1 MSSTQKPIP
10 RLDLAPKLNRP
21 LSLFNPLDYLRL
33 LYWAFFFPQAIEW
46 YIQKYSNKNINIEK
60 PTLINVL
67 KQKYHQNPILLRLS
81 VQSTLL
87 LLIFAVIVN
96 ETCYYIGIKNHEL
109 VILFYSLLCLSLIW
123 FIDVALGL
131 NHGVIFNLL
140 LLSEPSAITVI
151 ALTAI
156 ILSFK
161 LYPLLHKS
169 GIVIQLIRGLGFG
182 LWISLGFIL
191 LFILVRF
198 TPEIPLPFSIIREPR
213 NSHPDID
220 IIFNIIKYII
230 YILPKN
236 ILYQVKMNVSFN
248 TLLFTILLFLY
259 SLSSFMTALFIV
271 SRPDIWLIGSL
282 LNLISIQNS
291 SWLFP
296 HITAIPIPLL
306 SIRLKNWL
314 KKNWQQGLYNA
325 NELLRY
331 SYQFIPVVKAVNQV
345 LAKTPSEYLIFRVS
359 QLAEH
364 PFDWN
369 LVKFASAS
377 LSQEFK
383 FQLIEGFFFWHE
395 LKLKEQPRLDTPAH
409 AAAAG
414 FWYLHEKQPEKAT
427 EAFGVVSSLLY
438 GQEMLTLAQILA
450 IFNIAKNLNVIAI
463 LKIPD
468 FPPEPYLRPQ
478 TWIAI
483 KGLYRVVEDT
493 NLIKNSASRS
503 TRSLALNRAL
513 GEIKG
518 ILDQSKYLPE
528 AERDLIIDI
537 AQNWQSALLGI
548 TEEVGKISIT
558 EKVINPY
565 IIGDPVIGKQFIGRK
580 DIINRL
586 EELWVSTP
594 QLQSVVLF
602 GHRRMGKTSILRNI
616 STRLDEK
623 VKLVYVNLLT
633 VGNSI
638 QGVGEVLMAIA
649 DSLSDT
655 LQIPPPDD
663 ESLINLPYRT
673 FERYLKQIETQLGDT
688 GLIIALDEFEQ
699 IEELIK
705 SDRIPKDFM
714 GVLRGMV
721 QMSPKIAF
729 ALAGLH
735 TLEEMT
741 EDYFNPFF
749 ASIIPIR
756 VSFLERA
763 TCRYLLANPG
773 EDFPLDYKP
782 DALDYIYDL
791 TAGQPYLVQLIGFL
805 LVRRYNDQVFE
816 LGNKRDPMFTIAD
829 VDGIINQPEFY
840 QNGRYYFTGVWQ
852 QAGEGSPGQ
861 QNIIKAIAPHPTG
874 LDFNTL
880 QTITN
885 LDPNSLQNALD
896 TLSRHDVIIETDNH
910 WRIIVEL
917 FRRWVI
923 NSVKL
928 NLLT

>member
-1 MSSTQKPIP
+1 MVGAGVVGVAAAFGVAFLRTEVWIIG
-10 RLDLAPKLNRP
+10 
-21 LSLFNPLDYLRL
+21 SLFNL
-33 LYWAFFFPQAIEW
+33 
-46 YIQKYSNKNINIEK
+46 
-60 PTLINVL
+60 
-67 KQKYHQNPILLRLS
+67 
-81 VQSTLL
+81 
-87 LLIFAVIVN
+87 
-96 ETCYYIGIKNHEL
+96 
-109 VILFYSLLCLSLIW
+109 
-123 FIDVALGL
+123 
-131 NHGVIFNLL
+131 
-140 LLSEPSAITVI
+140 
-151 ALTAI
+151 
-156 ILSFK
+156 
-161 LYPLLHKS
+161 
-169 GIVIQLIRGLGFG
+169 
-182 LWISLGFIL
+182 
-191 LFILVRF
+191 
-198 TPEIPLPFSIIREPR
+198 
-213 NSHPDID
+213 
-220 IIFNIIKYII
+220 
-230 YILPKN
+230 
-236 ILYQVKMNVSFN
+236 
-248 TLLFTILLFLY
+248 
-259 SLSSFMTALFIV
+259 
-271 SRPDIWLIGSL
+271 GSL
-282 LNLISIQNS
+282 QNR

-296 HITAIPIPLL
+296 RITPMPLPFL
-306 SIRLKNWL
+306 ASRLTNWL
-314 KKNWQQGLYNA
+314 TQDWQLGLENA

-331 SYQFIPVVKAVNQV
+331 SYQFIPVVNAVNHV
-345 LAKTPSEYLIFRVS
+345 LAKTPPEYLIFKVS
-359 QLAEH
+359 QLAEN
-364 PFDWN
+364 PFDWK

-377 LSQEFK
+377 LDEEFK
-383 FQLIEGFFFWHE
+383 SQLIQGFLFWRNS
-395 LKLKEQPRLDTPAH
+395 KLKAQPPSDTPAH

-414 FWYLHEKQPEKAT
+414 FWYLHGRQYKKAT
-427 EAFGVVSSLLY
+427 EAFAVVSSVLY
-438 GQEMLTLAQILA
+438 GQEMLTLAKILT
-450 IFNIAKNLNVIAI
+450 IFDQSITINYIATLELPNL
-463 LKIPD
+463 
-468 FPPEPYLRPQ
+468 PPEPYLRAP
-478 TWIAI
+478 TWTAI
-483 KGLYRVVEDT
+483 KALYQVVENF

-513 GEIKG
+513 GEIKW
-518 ILDQSKYLPE
+518 ILDQSETLPE
-528 AERDLIIDI
+528 VERGLIVGI
-537 AQNWQSALLGI
+537 ARNWQFALLGI
-548 TEEVGKISIT
+548 TKEVGNISIT
-558 EKVINPY
+558 KKVINPY
-565 IIGDPVIGKQFIGRK
+565 IIGDPVIGKQFIGRE
-580 DIINRL
+580 DIIKQL
-586 EELWVSTP
+586 EELWVSTR
-594 QLQSVVLF
+594 QLQSVVIF

-616 STRLDEK
+616 STRLDQK
-623 VKLVYVNLLT
+623 VKLAYVNLLT

-638 QGVGEVLMAIA
+638 QGVGEVFMAIA

-763 TCRYLLANPG
+763 TCRYLLANPS

-861 QNIIKAIAPHPTG
+861 QQIIKAIAPHPTG

-880 QTITN
+880 KTVTN
-885 LDPNSLQNALD
+885 LDFNSLQNALD

>member
-10 RLDLAPKLNRP
+10 RLDLAPKLNCP

-33 LYWAFFFPQAIEW
+33 LYWVFFFPQAIRWYVETFGEEETEGEMTWQKCREW
-46 YIQKYSNKNINIEK
+46 
-60 PTLINVL
+60 LR
-67 KQKYHQNPILLRLS
+67 QNPVKFRLFL
-81 VQSTLL
+81 QGLL
-87 LLIFAVIVN
+87 L
-96 ETCYYIGIKNHEL
+96 
-109 VILFYSLLCLSLIW
+109 
-123 FIDVALGL
+123 
-131 NHGVIFNLL
+131 
-140 LLSEPSAITVI
+140 TV
-151 ALTAI
+151 LT
-156 ILSFK
+156 
-161 LYPLLHKS
+161 PLLICFILEQFGFS
-169 GIVIQLIRGLGFG
+169 VNWWGVGLGVASGVASGVTLGVGLGVAFG
-182 LWISLGFIL
+182 VAFGVVSGVAFGVAIW
-191 LFILVRF
+191 R
-198 TPEIPLPFSIIREPR
+198 PE
-213 NSHPDID
+213 
-220 IIFNIIKYII
+220 
-230 YILPKN
+230 
-236 ILYQVKMNVSFN
+236 VWV
-248 TLLFTILLFLY
+248 
-259 SLSSFMTALFIV
+259 
-271 SRPDIWLIGSL
+271 IGSL
-282 LNLISIQNS
+282 FNLGLLQKR

-296 HITAIPIPLL
+296 RITPMPLPFL
-306 SIRLKNWL
+306 ASWLTNWL
-314 KKNWQQGLYNA
+314 THDWQLGLENA
-325 NELLRY
+325 DELLRY
-331 SYQFIPVVKAVNQV
+331 SYQFIPVVNAVNQA
-345 LAKTPSEYLIFRVS
+345 LAKTPPEYLIFKVS
-359 QLAEH
+359 QLAEY
-364 PFDWN
+364 PFDWE

-377 LSQEFK
+377 LGEEFK
-383 FQLIEGFFFWHE
+383 FKLIKGFLFWRH
-395 LKLKEQPRLDTPAH
+395 LKLEAQPRLDTPAH

-414 FWYLHEKQPEKAT
+414 FWYLHEKEPQKAA
-427 EAFGVVSSLLY
+427 EAFAVVSSLLY
-438 GQEMLTLAQILA
+438 GYEMCILA
-450 IFNIAKNLNVIAI
+450 IVLKDFKPAKTINDIATFAT
-463 LKIPD
+463 LKLTD
-468 FPPEPYLRPQ
+468 LLAPELYLRPQ
-478 TWIAI
+478 TWTVI
-483 KGLYRVVEDT
+483 KILYQVVEDV
-493 NLIKNSASRS
+493 NLIKNSVSLS

-513 GEIKG
+513 GEIKW
-518 ILDQSKYLPE
+518 ILDKSETLPE
-528 AERDLIIDI
+528 AERYLIIDI
-537 AQNWQSALLGI
+537 AKNWQSALLRI
-548 TEEVGKISIT
+548 TEEIGNISIT
-558 EKVINPY
+558 KKVINPY
-565 IIGDPVIGKQFIGRK
+565 IIGDPVIGKQFVGRK

-586 EELWVSTP
+586 EELWVSTS

-623 VKLVYVNLLT
+623 VKLAYVNLLT

-763 TCRYLLANPG
+763 TCRYLLANPS

-816 LGNKRDPMFTIAD
+816 LGNNRDPMFTIAD

-880 QTITN
+880 KTVTN

>member
-1 MSSTQKPIP
+1 MTETTKSVP
-10 RLDLAPKLNRP
+10 RLNLEPKLDRP
-21 LSLFNPLDYLRL
+21 LSLLNPLDYLRL
-33 LYWAFFFPQAIEW
+33 LYWVFFFPQALRW
-46 YIQKYSNKNINIEK
+46 YLDKFYISSVLEIFEDPDIINWRKIRNFLLTENLIWLKFLIQCIFLAIGFPFLFIYIGNYLNIVNINISILILFFISFFIGTGFFTTSLLEEK
-60 PTLINVL
+60 IKEEKIKKESEAIILFISLILGVCIAFGWIIIPI
-67 KQKYHQNPILLRLS
+67 YILLKKVVSDSLLVLLKKSLEDQDFLLS
-81 VQSTLL
+81 IMVLFIIGIILGLSAGLILGVVVSVSIELFSGIIGISVGIAGLILIAIFTLLLIPAIIIIIFMITNGLKLKDNYLL
-87 LLIFAVIVN
+87 LLI
-96 ETCYYIGIKNHEL
+96 
-109 VILFYSLLCLSLIW
+109 
-123 FIDVALGL
+123 
-131 NHGVIFNLL
+131 LL
-140 LLSEPSAITVI
+140 LI
-151 ALTAI
+151 
-156 ILSFK
+156 F
-161 LYPLLHKS
+161 
-169 GIVIQLIRGLGFG
+169 IVGGFG
-182 LWISLGFIL
+182 FSLGFSVTWELIL
-191 LFILVRF
+191 TRPENWFLGVCDRITKNKNKFKNLPHV
-198 TPEIPLPFSIIREPR
+198 TP
-213 NSHPDID
+213 
-220 IIFNIIKYII
+220 
-230 YILPKN
+230 
-236 ILYQVKMNVSFN
+236 
-248 TLLFTILLFLY
+248 
-259 SLSSFMTALFIV
+259 
-271 SRPDIWLIGSL
+271 
-282 LNLISIQNS
+282 
-291 SWLFP
+291 
-296 HITAIPIPLL
+296 IPIPSL
-306 SIRLKNWL
+306 SINIKKWVLIDWEIGLHNINQLLKYTL
-314 KKNWQQGLYNA
+314 QFKPVLYALNQA
-325 NELLRY
+325 
-331 SYQFIPVVKAVNQV
+331 FIEIPEEQV
-345 LAKTPSEYLIFRVS
+345 FFRIN
-359 QLAEH
+359 QLAIVIYDRH
-364 PFDWN
+364 VVRF
-369 LVKFASAS
+369 
-377 LSQEFK
+377 LSEDLNITTTKNVFK
-383 FQLIEGFFFWHE
+383 
-395 LKLKEQPRLDTPAH
+395 PRLDVPYRAV
-409 AAAAG
+409 AAG
-414 FWYLHEKQPEKAT
+414 FWYLYTKDSEKAT
-427 EAFGVVSSLLY
+427 DAFTLVSSLLY
-438 GQEMLTLAQILA
+438 GQEMLTLAQILM
-450 IFNIAKNLNVIAI
+450 I
-463 LKIPD
+463 LTEHKKIDMLITLELPD

-478 TWIAI
+478 SWTAI
-483 KGLYRVVEDT
+483 KTLYQVIEDF
-493 NLIKNSASRS
+493 NLIKNSVSLS
-503 TRSLALNRAL
+503 TRSLALNRVL
-513 GEIKG
+513 GEIKK
-518 ILDQSKYLPE
+518 ILDQSKTLPE
-528 AERDLIIDI
+528 AEQGLIIDI

-548 TEEVGKISIT
+548 TEEIGKISIT

-565 IIGDPVIGKQFIGRK
+565 IIGDPVIGKQFIGRE
-580 DIINRL
+580 DIIKQL
-586 EELWVSTP
+586 EELWILTP

-623 VKLVYVNLLT
+623 VKLAYVNLLT

-861 QNIIKAIAPHPTG
+861 QQIIKAIAP
-874 LDFNTL
+874 
-880 QTITN
+880 
-885 LDPNSLQNALD
+885 
-896 TLSRHDVIIETDNH
+896 
-910 WRIIVEL
+910 
-917 FRRWVI
+917 
-923 NSVKL
+923 
-928 NLLT
+928 

>member
-1 MSSTQKPIP
+1 GVASGVAWGVVSGVVSGVAFGVAIYHPEVWVIG
-10 RLDLAPKLNRP
+10 
-21 LSLFNPLDYLRL
+21 SLFNLGSLQKRTWL
-33 LYWAFFFPQAIEW
+33 FPH
-46 YIQKYSNKNINIEK
+46 N
-60 PTLINVL
+60 
-67 KQKYHQNPILLRLS
+67 
-81 VQSTLL
+81 
-87 LLIFAVIVN
+87 
-96 ETCYYIGIKNHEL
+96 
-109 VILFYSLLCLSLIW
+109 
-123 FIDVALGL
+123 
-131 NHGVIFNLL
+131 
-140 LLSEPSAITVI
+140 
-151 ALTAI
+151 
-156 ILSFK
+156 
-161 LYPLLHKS
+161 
-169 GIVIQLIRGLGFG
+169 
-182 LWISLGFIL
+182 
-191 LFILVRF
+191 
-198 TPEIPLPFSIIREPR
+198 TPIPLPF
-213 NSHPDID
+213 
-220 IIFNIIKYII
+220 
-230 YILPKN
+230 L
-236 ILYQVKMNVSFN
+236 
-248 TLLFTILLFLY
+248 T
-259 SLSSFMTALFIV
+259 
-271 SRPDIWLIGSL
+271 SRL
-282 LNLISIQNS
+282 
-291 SWLFP
+291 
-296 HITAIPIPLL
+296 T
-306 SIRLKNWL
+306 NWL
-314 KKNWQQGLYNA
+314 TQDWQLGLENA

-331 SYQFIPVVKAVNQV
+331 SYQFIPVVNAVNQV

-369 LVKFASAS
+369 LVKFASA
-377 LSQEFK
+377 K
-383 FQLIEGFFFWHE
+383 
-395 LKLKEQPRLDTPAH
+395 KDYTNKQPRLDTPAH

-414 FWYLHEKQPEKAT
+414 FWYLHEKEPEKAT
-427 EAFGVVSSLLY
+427 KAFSVVSSVLY
-438 GQEMLTLAQILA
+438 GQEMLTLAKILTIFKLA
-450 IFNIAKNLNVIAI
+450 ITINDLAI
-463 LKIPD
+463 LELPNL
-468 FPPEPYLRPQ
+468 PPEPYLRAP
-478 TWIAI
+478 TWTAI
-483 KGLYRVVEDT
+483 KALYQVVENF

-503 TRSLALNRAL
+503 TRSLTLNRAL
-513 GEIKG
+513 GEIQS
-518 ILDQSKYLPE
+518 ILNQSETLPE
-528 AERDLIIDI
+528 AERGLIIDI

-548 TEEVGKISIT
+548 TEEVGNISIT

-565 IIGDPVIGKQFIGRK
+565 IIGDPVIGKQFIGRE
-580 DIINRL
+580 DIIKQL
-586 EELWVSTP
+586 EEFWVSTS

-623 VKLVYVNLLT
+623 VKLAYVNLLT

-880 QTITN
+880 KTVTN
-885 LDPNSLQNALD
+885 LDQISLQNALD
-896 TLSRHDVIIETDNH
+896 TLSRHDVIQETDHH

-923 NSVKL
+923 N
-928 NLLT
+928 N